1 MLCVGEDDDLNESDD
16 ETNESNDTYEES
28 CNLTAN
34 IIIHEWYSH
43 KLIMSSANNKYTISC
58 TKSIKIIK

>member
-34 IIIHEWYSH
+34 IIIHE
-43 KLIMSSANNKYTISC
+43 
-58 TKSIKIIK
+58 

>member
-1 MLCVGEDDDLNESDD
+1 MIQLFRVLVMLCVGEDDDLNESDD

-34 IIIHEWYSH
+34 IIIHE
-43 KLIMSSANNKYTISC
+43 
-58 TKSIKIIK
+58 